1 MSCFLPLAWLLNPSV
16 SPIVRSTALAV
27 SMGAAWPHT
36 GLPNPAAGFTIGA
49 LQAPEAKQQ
58 PEDKKAPS
66 KPSPERV
73 AECVKQIE
81 SALKSREAADRAA
94 PLAGAATVV
103 DPKVAAA
110 VARALQDKEVAVR
123 IAAIDALG
131 RMEHRSALE
140 ELHRYYQSN
149 KHALHEEEKVFPE
162 LLRAIGRH
170 GHESSVAI
178 LSDDP
183 FGQKYHKAIE
193 ARIYALGN
201 IRSVKAVEALLD
213 LMKIAGNGKT
223 QPYMAELRLSL
234 QHLTGEDR
242 GPTRAEWIRWWNDHK
257 SGYALPKSAPELK
270 GPSAKKW
277 QRFWDAGAEKSAEE
291 APRTGRERQPQKP
304 GEGKRPEGGS
314 PEEKPPL

>member
-1 MSCFLPLAWLLNPSV
+1 MSCFLAATWLLSQSV
-16 SPIVRSTALAV
+16 SPIAQGVLLAA
-27 SMGAAWPHT
+27 S
-36 GLPNPAAGFTIGA
+36 IGA
-49 LQAPEAKQQ
+49 VGSVSGVPQPAFSAVVAPQAPDA
-58 PEDKKAPS
+58 KAPA
-66 KPSPERV
+66 KPSAERV
-73 AECVKQIE
+73 IECVKQIE
-81 SALKSREAADRAA
+81 SAMRSKEASERAA
-94 PLAGAATVV
+94 PLAGAAAVA

-110 VARALQDKEVAVR
+110 VAKALADKEIPVR

-140 ELHRYYQSN
+140 ELHKYYQSN
-149 KHALHEEEKVFPE
+149 KHALHEEEKLFPE

-170 GHESSVAI
+170 GHESSVTI

-234 QHLTGEDR
+234 EHLTGEDR
-242 GPTRAEWIRWWNDHK
+242 GPTRAEWLRWWNDHK

-270 GPSAKKW
+270 GASAKKW
-277 QRFWDAGAEKSAEE
+277 QRFWDAGGEKGAEDS
-291 APRTGRERQPQKP
+291 PRTGKEGQPPKP
-304 GEGKRPEGGS
+304 GEGKRPEGGA
-314 PEEKPPL
+314 PTEKPPL